1 MTIPLLVVRLLSIFI
16 IKAKKIITVSKKG
29 TIDHGAMVV
38 QNGKIINIATWEKI
52 TQKYHQVPV
61 IDCGENIICPSL
73 VDCHT
78 HLLEFAPP
86 SQFPITKETHL
97 LAGKAILL
105 DALYAGI
112 TALGEQVCGN
122 PICNLRVSD
131 LKQAV
136 QDVPMDISFAADC
149 LSIGFQR
156 IIHFSA
162 VTGSTPIPRENLVNK
177 EVIEALAV
185 ENEYAGENIFINA
198 TPANFQ
204 KSEVPNAGKLIYSKQ
219 ELTTIVSIFHAY
231 GKQIGAHA
239 AGEQG
244 IQLALESGFDVLHHA
259 HGITDSQIERA
270 ARQNMKVVVTPLGG
284 TYLEPNSLEE
294 ILKLVNAHITV
305 SISTDAFLPPYEKNA
320 VALSNDRK
328 TVMGPEALMAIAH
341 PYMKGMLANGYN
353 ENDALALI
361 TRNPAKVLGKEKQFG
376 SLEAGKDANFLVA
389 EGIPGIDII
398 NPSKIKAVYFQ
409 GGKVVSR
416 L

>member
-1 MTIPLLVVRLLSIFI
+1 MSIFI

-38 QNGKIINIATWEKI
+38 QNGKIINISTWEKI
-52 TQKYHQVPV
+52 NQKYHQVPV
-61 IDCGENIICPSL
+61 IECGENIICPSL

-86 SQFPITKETHL
+86 TKFPITKETHL
-97 LAGKAILL
+97 LAGKAVLL
-105 DALYAGI
+105 DALYSGI

-122 PICNLRVSD
+122 PICALRVSD

-149 LSIGFQR
+149 LSIGFQS
-156 IIHFSA
+156 IIHFTG
-162 VTGSTPIPRENLVNK
+162 VTGSAPIPREILANK
-177 EVIEALAV
+177 EIIEALAV

-198 TPANFQ
+198 TPANFL
-204 KSEVPNAGKLIYSKQ
+204 KSEVPNAGEIVYSQQ
-219 ELTTIVSIFHAY
+219 ELTDIVSIFHTF
-231 GKQIGAHA
+231 GKQIGAYA
-239 AGEQG
+239 AGMQG
-244 IQLALESGFDVLHHA
+244 IQMALDAGFDVLHHA
-259 HGITDSQIERA
+259 HGITDRQIEKA
-270 ARQNMKVVVTPLGG
+270 AKQNTKVVATPLGG
-284 TYLEPNSLEE
+284 SYLEPNTLEE
-294 ILKLVNAHITV
+294 ILKLVNAHVSV

-328 TVMGPEALMAIAH
+328 TLMGPEALMAIAN
-341 PYMKGMLANGYN
+341 PYMKGMLDNGYSEN
-353 ENDALALI
+353 EALALI
-361 TRNPAKVLGKEKQFG
+361 TRNPARVLGKEDQFG

-398 NPSKIKAVYFQ
+398 NPSKIKSVYFR

>member
-1 MTIPLLVVRLLSIFI
+1 MATYI
-16 IKAKKIITVSKKG
+16 IKAKKILTVSKKG
-29 TIDHGAMVV
+29 TINHGAMVV
-38 QNGKIINIATWEKI
+38 QNGRIINISTWEKI
-52 TQKYHQVPV
+52 NQKYQQVPV

-86 SQFPITKETHL
+86 SQFPITKKTHL

-105 DALYAGI
+105 DALYSGI

-122 PICNLRVSD
+122 PISDLRVSD

-136 QDVPMDISFAADC
+136 QDVPMDITFAANC

-162 VTGSTPIPRENLVNK
+162 VTGSAPIPRENLVNK
-177 EVIEALAV
+177 EIIKALAV
-185 ENEYAGENIFINA
+185 ENEYAGENFFINA
-198 TPANFQ
+198 TPANFL
-204 KSEVPNAGKLIYSKQ
+204 KSEVPNAGELIYSQQ
-219 ELTTIVSIFHAY
+219 ELADVVAIFHAY
-231 GKQIGAHA
+231 DKQIGAYA
-239 AGEQG
+239 TGEQG
-244 IQLALESGFDVLHHA
+244 IQMALEAGFDVIHHA
-259 HGITDSQIERA
+259 HGITDNQIEKA
-270 ARQNMKVVVTPLGG
+270 AGLNTQVVTTPLGS

-294 ILKLVNAHITV
+294 ILKLVNAQIPV
-305 SISTDAFLPPYEKNA
+305 SISTDAYLPPYEKNA

-328 TVMGPEALMAIAH
+328 TLMGPEALMAIAN
-341 PYMKGMLANGYN
+341 PYMTAMLENGYG

-361 TRNPAKVLGKEKQFG
+361 TRNPAKVLGKEDQFG
-376 SLEAGKDANFLVA
+376 SLEVGKDANFLVA

-398 NPSKIKAVYFQ
+398 NPSKIKSVYFQ